1 MPVAGYSSSASF
13 SDMKLGFIG
22 AGNMASALARG
33 IGEPVFVT
41 DLVPGKAEAL
51 VETVGGEVL
60 ETPAYVADA
69 ADAIVLAHKPAQLE
83 EVAAALSGRTKMVV
97 SILGG
102 TPTSKVEAAYPH
114 AAVHRFLPNIP
125 VELGQGVLI
134 YAPGTRSD
142 GRDALLELFGRAGT
156 IVELAKEELI
166 EPAMALMSCG
176 PAFMALVVEAM
187 VDAGVLHGLDPDTA
201 ASLVTETM
209 AGSAAVLRE
218 TAGDT
223 RGLRRR
229 VTSPGGSTARGLA
242 ALEQAGLRAAFE
254 DAVTAIVEGTKR

>member
-1 MPVAGYSSSASF
+1 
-13 SDMKLGFIG
+13 MKLGFIG

-33 IGEPVFVT
+33 IGEPVVAC
-41 DLVPGKAEAL
+41 DVVAGKAEAL
-51 VETVGGEVL
+51 VEAVGGEVV
-60 ETPAYVADA
+60 ETPQQVAEQSDA
-69 ADAIVLAHKPAQLE
+69 VVLAHKPGQLE
-83 EVAAALSGRTKMVV
+83 EVAGELNGSAKVVV

-102 TPTSKVEAAYPH
+102 VPTAKVEAAYPG

-125 VELGQGVLI
+125 VELGQGVLV
-134 YAPGTRSD
+134 YAAREEDPEIV
-142 GRDALLELFGRAGT
+142 ELFGRAGQ
-156 IVELAKEELI
+156 VVRLPKEELV

-176 PAFMALVVEAM
+176 PAFMALVAEALI
-187 VDAGVLHGLDPDTA
+187 DAGVLHGLNPDDA
-201 ASLVTETM
+201 ATMVIETM

-242 ALEQAGLRAAFE
+242 ALEQAGVRAAFE
-254 DAVTAIVEGTKR
+254 DAVTAVVDFTKR

>member
-1 MPVAGYSSSASF
+1 
-13 SDMKLGFIG
+13 MKLGFIG

-33 IGEPVFVT
+33 IGEPVFAT
-41 DLVPGKAEAL
+41 DVVPGKAETL
-51 VETVGGEVL
+51 VEAVGGEVL

-69 ADAIVLAHKPAQLE
+69 ADAIVLAHKPAQLD
-83 EVAAALSGRTKMVV
+83 EVADQIRDRTSVVV

-102 TPTSKVEAAYPH
+102 VRTQQVQAAYPN
-114 AAVHRFLPNIP
+114 AQVHRFLPNIP
-125 VELGQGVLI
+125 VEVQQGVLV
-134 YAPGTRSD
+134 YAGPGGEVVD
-142 GRDALLELFGRAGT
+142 LFGRAGK
-156 IVELAKEELI
+156 IVQLPKEELI

-176 PAFMALVVEAM
+176 PAFMALVAEAL

-201 ASLVTETM
+201 AEMVIETM
-209 AGSAAVLRE
+209 SGSAAVLRE
-218 TAGDT
+218 TGGDT

-254 DAVTAIVEGTKR
+254 DAVTSVVEFTKR

>member
-1 MPVAGYSSSASF
+1 
-13 SDMKLGFIG
+13 MKLGFIG

-33 IGEPVFVT
+33 IGEPVYVC
-41 DLVPGKAEAL
+41 DVVPGKAEAL
-51 VETVGGEVL
+51 VEQVGGEVL

-69 ADAIVLAHKPAQLE
+69 ADAIVLAHKPAQLTQ
-83 EVAAALSGRTKMVV
+83 VAAEVHERASTVV

-102 TPTSKVEAAYPH
+102 VPTAKVEEAYPGV
-114 AAVHRFLPNIP
+114 AVHRFLPNIP
-125 VELGQGVLI
+125 VELRQGVLI
-134 YAPGTRSD
+134 YAAREEDPQ
-142 GRDALLELFGRAGT
+142 LLELFGRAGR
-156 IVELAKEELI
+156 IIRLPKEDLV

-176 PAFMALVVEAM
+176 PAFVALVAEAL
-187 VDAGVLHGLDPDTA
+187 VDAGVLHGLDPDDA
-201 ASLVTETM
+201 ATMVIETI

-218 TAGDT
+218 TGGDT

-254 DAVTAIVEGTKR
+254 DAVTSVVEFTKR

>member
-1 MPVAGYSSSASF
+1 
-13 SDMKLGFIG
+13 
-22 AGNMASALARG
+22 MASALARG

-41 DLVPGKAEAL
+41 DIVPGKAEAL
-51 VETVGGEVL
+51 VEAVGGEVL

-69 ADAIVLAHKPAQLE
+69 ADAVVLAHKPGQLD
-83 EVAAALSGRTKMVV
+83 EVAAQIRDRVGKVV
-97 SILGG
+97 SILGAV
-102 TPTSKVEAAYPH
+102 PTSRIEAAYPG

-125 VELGQGVLI
+125 VELGQGVLV
-134 YAPGTRSD
+134 YAA
-142 GRDALLELFGRAGT
+142 RDEDPEVLELFGRAGQV
-156 IVELAKEELI
+156 IRLPKEELV

-176 PAFMALVVEAM
+176 PAFMALVAEALI
-187 VDAGVLHGLDPDTA
+187 DAGVLHGLDPDTA
-201 ASLVTETM
+201 TQMDVETM

-218 TAGDT
+218 TSGDT

-254 DAVTAIVEGTKR
+254 DAVTSVVEFTKQ

>member
-1 MPVAGYSSSASF
+1 
-13 SDMKLGFIG
+13 MKLGLIG

-33 IGEPVFVT
+33 IGEPVFAT

-51 VETVGGEVL
+51 VEDLGGEVL

-69 ADAIVLAHKPAQLE
+69 ADAVVLAHKPGQLNA
-83 EVAAALSGRTKMVV
+83 VAEQIRDRVKIVV
-97 SILGG
+97 SILGAV
-102 TPTSKVEAAYPH
+102 PTSRIEEAYPG

-125 VELGQGVLI
+125 VELQQGVLV
-134 YAPGTRSD
+134 YAAREEDPK
-142 GRDALLELFGRAGT
+142 LLELFGRAGH
-156 IVELAKEELI
+156 IVRLPKEELI

-176 PAFMALVVEAM
+176 PAFMALVAEAL
-187 VDAGVLHGLDPDTA
+187 VDAGVLHGLDPDSATQM
-201 ASLVTETM
+201 VIETM
-209 AGSAAVLRE
+209 AGSAAVLRA
-218 TAGDT
+218 TDGDT

-254 DAVTAIVEGTKR
+254 DAVTSVVEFTKQ

>member
-1 MPVAGYSSSASF
+1 
-13 SDMKLGFIG
+13 MKLGFIG

-41 DLVPGKAEAL
+41 DIVPGKAEAL
-51 VETVGGEVL
+51 VEQLGGEVL

-69 ADAIVLAHKPAQLE
+69 ADAIVLAHKPGQLE
-83 EVAAALSGRTKMVV
+83 DVASDIRDRTKVVV

-102 TPTSKVEAAYPH
+102 VPTTRVEEAYPH

-125 VELGQGVLI
+125 VELQQGVLI
-134 YAPGTRSD
+134 YAARQEDPQ
-142 GRDALLELFGRAGT
+142 LVELFGRAGH
-156 IVELAKEELI
+156 IVRLPREELV

-176 PAFMALVVEAM
+176 PAFMALVAEAM
-187 VDAGVLHGLDPDTA
+187 VDAGVLHGLDPDA
-201 ASLVTETM
+201 ATQMVVETM

-218 TAGDT
+218 TKGDT

-254 DAVTAIVEGTKR
+254 DAVTSVVEFTKR

>member
-1 MPVAGYSSSASF
+1 
-13 SDMKLGFIG
+13 MKLGFIG

-33 IGEPVFVT
+33 IGEPVFAT

-51 VETVGGEVL
+51 VEAVGGEVL

-69 ADAIVLAHKPAQLE
+69 ADAVVLAHKPGQLE
-83 EVAAALSGRTKMVV
+83 GVAAEIRGRADIVV
-97 SILGG
+97 SILGAV
-102 TPTSKVEAAYPH
+102 PTARIEGAYPG
-114 AAVHRFLPNIP
+114 ASVHRFLPNIP
-125 VELGQGVLI
+125 VELGQGVI
-134 YAPGTRSD
+134 VYAPGSKAERSD
-142 GRDALLELFGRAGT
+142 ELLELFGRAGR
-156 IVELAKEELI
+156 IIRLPKEELI

-176 PAFMALVVEAM
+176 PAFIALVAEAL
-187 VDAGVLHGLDPDTA
+187 VDAGVLHGLDPADATTM
-201 ASLVTETM
+201 VIETM

-218 TAGDT
+218 TDGDT

-254 DAVTAIVEGTKR
+254 DAVTAVVDFTKR

>member
-1 MPVAGYSSSASF
+1 
-13 SDMKLGFIG
+13 MKLGFIG

-33 IGEPVFVT
+33 IGEPIFAT
-41 DLVPGKAEAL
+41 DIVPGKAEAL
-51 VETVGGEVL
+51 VEQVGGEVL

-69 ADAIVLAHKPAQLE
+69 ADAVVLAHKPGQLG
-83 EVAAALSGRTKMVV
+83 EVADQIRDRASVVV

-102 TPTSKVEAAYPH
+102 TPTAKIEAAYPN

-125 VELGQGVLI
+125 VELGQGVLV
-134 YAPGTRSD
+134 YAPGSRAD
-142 GRDALLELFGRAGT
+142 GSTDQLLALFGRAGK
-156 IVELAKEELI
+156 IVRLPKEELV

-176 PAFMALVVEAM
+176 PAFMALVAEAL

-201 ASLVTETM
+201 AQLVIETM
-209 AGSAAVLRE
+209 AGSASVMRA
-218 TAGDT
+218 TGGDT

-242 ALEQAGLRAAFE
+242 ALEQGGLRAAFE
-254 DAVTAIVEGTKR
+254 DAVTSVVEFTKQ

>member
-1 MPVAGYSSSASF
+1 
-13 SDMKLGFIG
+13 MKLGFIG

-33 IGEPVFVT
+33 IGEPVFAT
-41 DLVPGKAEAL
+41 DLVAGKAEAL
-51 VETVGGEVL
+51 VEVLGGEVL

-69 ADAIVLAHKPAQLE
+69 ADAVVLAHKPGQLN
-83 EVAAALSGRTKMVV
+83 EVAAEIRDRVKIVV
-97 SILGG
+97 SILGAV
-102 TPTSKVEAAYPH
+102 PTSRLEEAYPG

-125 VELGQGVLI
+125 VELKQGVLV
-134 YAPGTRSD
+134 YAAREEDPK
-142 GRDALLELFGRAGT
+142 LLELFGRAGH
-156 IVELAKEELI
+156 IVRLPKEELI

-176 PAFMALVVEAM
+176 PAFMALVAEAL
-187 VDAGVLHGLDPDTA
+187 VDAGVLHGLDPDA
-201 ASLVTETM
+201 ATQMVVETM

-218 TAGDT
+218 SDGDT

-254 DAVTAIVEGTKR
+254 DAVTSIVEFAKQ